1 MIISRA
7 EIATSRPI
15 GSRAFSLIEILIAT
29 AVLTII
35 LLLTS
40 KILGHATAISRTSNK
55 RIDTDTDARLVLDR
69 IAVDIAKMLKR
80 VDIDYFIK
88 QPGRTNYPGNSAG
101 HSQGQGNKASSGQ
114 ELNDQ
119 M

>member
-69 IAVDIAKMLKR
+69 IAVDIAKMLSGL
-80 VDIDYFIK
+80 ILTTSLSS
-88 QPGRTNYPGNSAG
+88 PGGPITRATL
-101 HSQGQGNKASSGQ
+101 QGIVRAKGTKLPPDKN
-114 ELNDQ
+114 
-119 M
+119 